1 MMGGEFKKINLSEST
16 FWYLVV
22 ALLTIISL
30 WPIWSVRFPPM
41 QDYPQHLSQV
51 QILSEYSNPDYDYKD
66 NFSADLK
73 PVPYATFYAITFFFF
88 QISSDRNIRKSRHIP
103 IHSAYYISSTKNCAS
118 T

>member
-73 PVPYATFYAITFFFF
+73 PVPYATFVRKPLEKLYNVLTDGLTRGIVFLG
-88 QISSDRNIRKSRHIP
+88 QNINNS
-103 IHSAYYISSTKNCAS
+103 
-118 T
+118 